1 LIWIIHKQPEKHHNS
16 YLEKLV
22 LCKKH
27 NQEWLD
33 SAVSQSIID
42 LNVVS
47 LKGFEPYE
55 RILYG
60 ISRSDRRNDGRI
72 RDKLLKRYQN
82 LESGG
87 WWVSGID
94 LFTKDDSIWGQF
106 KPDIPYRYQEK
117 IVQKFDLNQYKIKLI
132 KYEAPKNV
140 PTEIIALKVSFL
152 ATWNIVKNQNEA
164 AKNAWI
170 ERIQKTWTTSEEEGQ
185 MVREESTWTP
195 CSSSTRHLSKSRRAR
210 RTDSQESAENR
221 FFQELQEACGRREYQ
236 RIDFLLQPIR
246 NKSNYNSEQQSSR
259 STDRRGVERL
269 GKIEDRG
276 FWPWLIE
283 TPRIPLVL
291 TEGAKKAGAVITSSY
306 VSISLPGIYN
316 GYRQPKD
323 EWGRKTGEARLIPQL
338 ELLAKGGRE
347 IIFCFDHDDK
357 PETVKNV
364 RTAIALTGTLL
375 QLQGAS
381 VSVITWQDPEKGV
394 DDLIV
399 KRGVDYF
406 RSLYKSRISLSD
418 FKLSASLDISKYK
431 PLTVNQRYL
440 SNSLVP
446 PDQTQLIGLKSP
458 KNTGKTEW
466 LSRIVSKLLYEG
478 KPVVVITHRIQLA
491 KALCARFGVEH
502 IEEVRKS
509 TTKGILGYGL
519 CIDSLHPNSQ
529 ARFNP
534 EDWSEA
540 VVILDE
546 AEQVIWH
553 LLDSSTCQENRV
565 EIIENFQK
573 LLNTVVSSGGQIY
586 LSDAD
591 LSAIAL
597 DYVSDLIDGPV
608 QTWVAENIFQ
618 PQTKRKLI
626 SYTGN
631 DPREL
636 IAALVKAIEQG
647 EKALVHTTGQKIK
660 SKWGSI
666 NLESYLKERF
676 PHLGILRIDRDS
688 VSEPGHPACGCMANL
703 DHIISSYD
711 IVIASPVIETG
722 VSIDI
727 KGHFDSVW
735 AIAQGIQTVDAVCQ
749 TVERLRDNVPRHIWI
764 KTTAK
769 GNRIGNGSIS
779 VKALLKSQHKLTR
792 ANIILLQQASI
803 NDCDELEVNFSPA
816 SFLSWGKR
824 ACVVNAGKNNYRE
837 SILAKL
843 LLEGYELKMSDVQ
856 AGNTQLVRQGIYQV
870 CENNYLNYRHQV
882 SAAPEISAKELDEL
896 NNKKAKTESER
907 LAERKGNLSKRYGIE
922 VTPELVKKDDNGWYP
937 QLQLLYFLTVGR
949 SYLPERDLHSLSKF
963 SQNNKAFKP
972 DINKKILSAQIKALE
987 IIEIEQFFAPD
998 AEFSKDLLADW
1009 FEKIIIPLRFD
1020 IQTILGVAINP
1031 KNDSA
1036 IAVAQRILKKM
1047 ALKLEFKYWRG
1058 DRKNKQR
1065 IYSSCNLNPDD
1076 RDSVFRHWLS
1086 RQTTSLEI
1094 AS

>member
-1 LIWIIHKQPEKHHNS
+1 MIWIIHKQPEKHHNS

-82 LESGG
+82 LEPGG

-117 IVQKFDLNQYKIKLI
+117 IVQGFDLNQYKIKLI

-140 PTEIIALKVSFL
+140 PTEIIALKVSYL

-210 RTDSQESAENR
+210 RTDSQESAENG
-221 FFQELQEACGRREYQ
+221 FFQELQKACGRREYQ
-236 RIDFLLQPIR
+236 RIDSLLQPIR

-381 VSVITWQDPEKGV
+381 VSVITWQNPEKGV

-406 RSLYKSRISLSD
+406 RSLYKSRISLSN

-440 SNSLVP
+440 SDNLVP

-458 KNTGKTEW
+458 KNTG
-466 LSRIVSKLLYEG
+466 
-478 KPVVVITHRIQLA
+478 
-491 KALCARFGVEH
+491 
-502 IEEVRKS
+502 
-509 TTKGILGYGL
+509 
-519 CIDSLHPNSQ
+519 
-529 ARFNP
+529 
-534 EDWSEA
+534 
-540 VVILDE
+540 
-546 AEQVIWH
+546 
-553 LLDSSTCQENRV
+553 
-565 EIIENFQK
+565 
-573 LLNTVVSSGGQIY
+573 
-586 LSDAD
+586 
-591 LSAIAL
+591 
-597 DYVSDLIDGPV
+597 
-608 QTWVAENIFQ
+608 
-618 PQTKRKLI
+618 
-626 SYTGN
+626 
-631 DPREL
+631 
-636 IAALVKAIEQG
+636 
-647 EKALVHTTGQKIK
+647 
-660 SKWGSI
+660 
-666 NLESYLKERF
+666 
-676 PHLGILRIDRDS
+676 
-688 VSEPGHPACGCMANL
+688 
-703 DHIISSYD
+703 
-711 IVIASPVIETG
+711 
-722 VSIDI
+722 
-727 KGHFDSVW
+727 
-735 AIAQGIQTVDAVCQ
+735 
-749 TVERLRDNVPRHIWI
+749 
-764 KTTAK
+764 
-769 GNRIGNGSIS
+769 NG
-779 VKALLKSQHKLTR
+779 T
-792 ANIILLQQASI
+792 
-803 NDCDELEVNFSPA
+803 
-816 SFLSWGKR
+816 
-824 ACVVNAGKNNYRE
+824 
-837 SILAKL
+837 
-843 LLEGYELKMSDVQ
+843 
-856 AGNTQLVRQGIYQV
+856 
-870 CENNYLNYRHQV
+870 
-882 SAAPEISAKELDEL
+882 
-896 NNKKAKTESER
+896 
-907 LAERKGNLSKRYGIE
+907 
-922 VTPELVKKDDNGWYP
+922 
-937 QLQLLYFLTVGR
+937 
-949 SYLPERDLHSLSKF
+949 
-963 SQNNKAFKP
+963 
-972 DINKKILSAQIKALE
+972 
-987 IIEIEQFFAPD
+987 
-998 AEFSKDLLADW
+998 
-1009 FEKIIIPLRFD
+1009 
-1020 IQTILGVAINP
+1020 
-1031 KNDSA
+1031 
-1036 IAVAQRILKKM
+1036 
-1047 ALKLEFKYWRG
+1047 
-1058 DRKNKQR
+1058 
-1065 IYSSCNLNPDD
+1065 
-1076 RDSVFRHWLS
+1076 
-1086 RQTTSLEI
+1086 
-1094 AS
+1094 